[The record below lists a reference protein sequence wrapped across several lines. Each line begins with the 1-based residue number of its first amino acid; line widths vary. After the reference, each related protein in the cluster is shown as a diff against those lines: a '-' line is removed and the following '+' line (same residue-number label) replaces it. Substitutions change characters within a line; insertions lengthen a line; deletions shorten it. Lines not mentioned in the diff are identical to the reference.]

1 MLRVSLLLLALLN
14 LAGCLD
20 LGGGGGGSSG
30 GGESSN
36 SRPSVAEPPAVTP
49 VEPPVITQPEEP
61 PIEPPVVTPP
71 LVTPV
76 EPPMTPPP
84 PVEAFPEPTTA
95 VVDEINALGF
105 YDITADGQPRPVRN
119 DLTGDFAG
127 MLQFVQSHSVDPQGN
142 EAKNMPRLTS
152 EREALMLVTPDPA
165 QPLPKELRVQISV
178 GGELKGELLMSE
190 PDRLPWADRTGADSR
205 PDVVYSRR
213 AWSVVLP
220 WDWVQPGM
228 SVQVIDNQGRRGER
242 SADAFDFAAPAELV
256 VQSIRL
262 GMLTTPPTGTGHWF
276 RARTA
281 QAATEYFQTV
291 PVARLVASY
300 YEDVKLDRVM
310 VGSGV
315 IYDTVSAVNGDV
327 YSGDMRENTA
337 KSTFSTGINLANW
350 GITSAGMVSQQQPQL
365 TQSAV
370 AHHAAGNYTNGV
382 HSHGLSGGNGILTL
396 YSSVG
401 NEFSHEIGHHFGLGH
416 YPGQSGDNYFWSGH
430 HHDSG
435 WGYIAYR
442 KRMRANLHWSRDKNG
457 GMGGMPVYQDSYSFG
472 TDAMS
477 GGHYASAL
485 SNYTHYTGYSTKT
498 KIQPNLNSRVVW
510 AADSPTGYRKW
521 DTSTL
526 KMEVSQPKV
535 PTSNQVWYN
544 SADGNYRKPRLFG
557 VPVYT
562 ILGGYDPVANT
573 AVLYPG
579 LRGNWGQVYDLPTPN
594 DSAATKQCWLKVDF
608 VGGAS
613 QRIALAPQ
621 RMGSNANKLH
631 VNLAQAE
638 RPLAASL
645 QCREAAG
652 DSPFD
657 LATVSIPQGLPAMPE
672 PVVVGRD
679 ERFKALLNEER
690 PKLQSAL
697 EAIAGKAFLT
707 LKGEAR
713 VLYESYADQPDGLS
727 TTAQQV
733 LQRLQS
739 QEARALRLNR
749 WLDAY
754 GAQLA
759 SSEAA
764 SSALGDLLNT
774 LQFNTEPLLPERQ
787 PFALGSVTGHCMR
800 IEAIDGG
807 WNLYVADKAQCVGAA
822 DARWLVDAS
831 GRIRNAAQP
840 TQCLTV
846 TNSQINMSECNNSRD
861 VQVWDLST
869 LPQVKYGGR
878 CVDLYQAKLVDGRGK
893 VTMYGC
899 TGGAN
904 QKWFGLSA
912 NDNALLSLLQ
922 NRNVVNFI
930 GYADKREKLST
941 P

>member
-1 MLRVSLLLLALLN
+1 MLRVSLLLLALLS

-30 GGESSN
+30 GGNSSG
-36 SRPSVAEPPAVTP
+36 SRPPVVEPPLVTPPVVPPVGPPAVTP
-49 VEPPVITQPEEP
+49 PV
-61 PIEPPVVTPP
+61 
-71 LVTPV
+71 
-76 EPPMTPPP
+76 TPPP
-84 PVEAFPEPTTA
+84 PAAAFSEPTTA
-95 VVDEINALGF
+95 VVDEVNALGF
-105 YDITADGQPRPVRN
+105 YDMTADGQPRPVRN

-152 EREALMLVTPDPA
+152 EREALLLVTPDPA
-165 QPLPKELRVQISV
+165 QPLPKQLRVLVSLD
-178 GGELKGELLMSE
+178 GALKGELALSE
-190 PDRLPWADRTGADSR
+190 PDRLPWADRTGADGR

-213 AWSVVLP
+213 AWSGVLP

-228 SVQVIDNQGRRGER
+228 SLQVIDDQGRRGER

-262 GMLTTPPTGTGHWF
+262 GMLTNPPTGSGHWF
-276 RARTA
+276 RARAA

-327 YSGDMRENTA
+327 YSGDMRENTG

-350 GITSAGMVSQQQPQL
+350 GVTSAGMVSQQQPQL

-370 AHHAAGNYTNGV
+370 AHHAAGNYANGV

-416 YPGQSGDNYFWSGH
+416 YPGQNGDNYFWAGH

-442 KRMRANLHWSRDKNG
+442 KRMRANLHWSRGKNG

-562 ILGGYDPVANT
+562 LLGGYDPVTNT
-573 AVLYPG
+573 AVLYPA
-579 LRGNWGQVYDLPTPN
+579 LRGNWGQVYDLPAPN
-594 DSAATKQCWLKVDF
+594 DAAATKQCWLKVDF

-638 RPLAASL
+638 QPLAATL

-657 LATVSIPQGLPAMPE
+657 LATVSIPQGLPAMPA

-690 PKLQSAL
+690 PKLQAAL
-697 EAIAGKAFLT
+697 EAIAGQSVLT

-713 VLYESYADQPDGLS
+713 VLYESYADQSEGLS
-727 TTAQQV
+727 AAAQQV

-739 QEARALRLNR
+739 QEERALRLNR

-754 GAQLA
+754 AAQLA
-759 SSEAA
+759 SSDAA
-764 SSALGDLLNT
+764 SEALDSLLTT
-774 LQFNTEPLLPERQ
+774 LQFNASPLIPARQ
-787 PFALGSVTGHCMR
+787 SVTMSSGNCVR
-800 IEAIDGG
+800 VELVNGL
-807 WNLYVADKAQCVGAA
+807 WNPYVAAKAQCTGAIEEQ
-822 DARWLVDAS
+822 WLVDAS
-831 GRIRNAAQP
+831 GRIRSAAQP
-840 TQCLTV
+840 AKCLSA
-846 TNSQINMSECNNSRD
+846 TNDISLSECDTRRD
-861 VQVWDLST
+861 TQSWDLSA
-869 LPQVKYGGR
+869 LPQLKYSGR
-878 CVDLYQAKLVDGRGK
+878 CLDLSGGYLTNGRGK
-893 VTMYGC
+893 LIMYGC
-899 TGGAN
+899 SGGAN
-904 QKWFGLSA
+904 QKWNGLA
-912 NDNALLSLLQ
+912 LNDNALLPLLQ
-922 NRNVVNFI
+922 NRNLATFI
-930 GYADKREKLST
+930 GYAQKREKLSA

>member
-1 MLRVSLLLLALLN
+1 
-14 LAGCLD
+14 
-20 LGGGGGGSSG
+20 
-30 GGESSN
+30 
-36 SRPSVAEPPAVTP
+36 
-49 VEPPVITQPEEP
+49 
-61 PIEPPVVTPP
+61 
-71 LVTPV
+71 
-76 EPPMTPPP
+76 
-84 PVEAFPEPTTA
+84 
-95 VVDEINALGF
+95 VVDEVNALGF
-105 YDITADGQPRPVRN
+105 YDIAADGQPRPVRN
-119 DLTGDFAG
+119 DLSGDFAG

-152 EREALMLVTPDPA
+152 EREALLLVTPDPA
-165 QPLPKELRVQISV
+165 QPLPKQLRVQISV
-178 GGELKGELLMSE
+178 EGELKGELLMSE
-190 PDRLPWADRTGADSR
+190 PDRLPWADRTGADGR

-220 WDWVQPGM
+220 WNWVQPGM
-228 SVQVIDNQGRRGER
+228 SMQIIDDQGRRGER

-256 VQSIRL
+256 VQSVRL

-370 AHHAAGNYTNGV
+370 VHHAAGNYSNGV

-401 NEFSHEIGHHFGLGH
+401 NEFSHEIGHHYGIGH
-416 YPGQSGDNYFWSGH
+416 YPGEKNGNYFLAVH

-442 KRMRANLHWSRDKNG
+442 KRMRANLLWARNKTAAMSG
-457 GMGGMPVYQDSYSFG
+457 TPVFADAYAFAP
-472 TDAMS
+472 DAMS
-477 GGHYASAL
+477 GGDFTSAL
-485 SNYTHYTGYSTKT
+485 SSYTHYTGYSTKNW
-498 KIQPNLNSRVVW
+498 IQPNLSNRAVW
-510 AADSPTGYRKW
+510 ATDSPTGYRKW
-521 DTSTL
+521 DTSTR
-526 KMEVSQPKV
+526 KMEVHQPKV

-562 ILGGYDPVANT
+562 LLGGYDPVANT
-573 AVLYPG
+573 AVLYPA

-594 DSAATKQCWLKVDF
+594 DAAATKQCWLKVDF
-608 VGGAS
+608 IGGAS

-645 QCREAAG
+645 QCREAPG
-652 DSPFD
+652 DSPVD
-657 LATVSIPQGLPAMPE
+657 LANISIAQDLPDMPP
-672 PVVVGRD
+672 PVIVGRD
-679 ERFKALLNEER
+679 ERFKALFDEEQ
-690 PKLQSAL
+690 PKLESAL
-697 EAIAGKAFLT
+697 EAIAGQSVLT

-713 VLYESYADQPDGLS
+713 LLYESYADQSEGLS
-727 TTAQQV
+727 ATAQQV
-733 LQRLQS
+733 LKRLQS
-739 QEARALRLNR
+739 QEERALRLNR

-754 GAQLA
+754 AAQLA
-759 SSEAA
+759 SSDAA
-764 SSALGDLLNT
+764 SKALDSLLTT
-774 LQFNTEPLLPERQ
+774 LQFNANPLIPARQ
-787 PFALGSVTGHCMR
+787 TVTMNNGNCVR
-800 IEAIDGG
+800 VELVNGVLAP
-807 WNLYVADKAQCVGAA
+807 YVAEKAQCIGGAEEQ
-822 DARWLVDAS
+822 WLVDAS
-831 GRIRNAAQP
+831 GRIRSAAQP
-840 TQCLTV
+840 AKCLSATNDVSLSDCDMRRDTQ
-846 TNSQINMSECNNSRD
+846 S
-861 VQVWDLST
+861 WDFSA
-869 LPQVKYGGR
+869 LPQLKYNGR
-878 CVDLYQAKLVDGRGK
+878 CLDMSGGYLTNGRGK
-893 VTMYGC
+893 LIMYGC
-899 TGGAN
+899 NGGAN
-904 QKWFGLSA
+904 QKWNGLA
-912 NDNALLSLLQ
+912 MNDNALLPLLQ
-922 NRNVVNFI
+922 NRNLVNFLD
-930 GYADKREKLST
+930 YAEQREKLSA